1 MNTIYNIVSDMDVPV
16 GTTVRTECPSCGQR
30 TFTVTNEMGTL
41 KWNCF
46 RASCTVSGATQ
57 VSMSIEDIKTALLG
71 YEKEEDQLPEDF
83 VLPEYIVNPPWIVAE
98 WASELYG
105 LDHKELGLMYDVKEH
120 RVVFPVKHDGRI
132 VDATGRALD
141 KAGIKWKRYGKSP
154 LPYVHGCGK
163 TAIVVE
169 DCVSAAV
176 VGGDEYV
183 GVAVLG
189 TSLSESHK
197 RYLSQFSTA
206 IVALDPDALLKS
218 IEFAKEL
225 RLHVDNVHVV
235 KLSDDLK
242 YRNPEDLDKLTN
254 IGV

>member
-1 MNTIYNIVSDMDVPV
+1 MSNIYNIVSDMDVAV

-46 RASCTVSGATQ
+46 RASCTVKGSTQ
-57 VSMSIEDIKTALLG
+57 VSMSIDDIKTVLLG
-71 YEKEEDQLPEDF
+71 HESDDKPVPF
-83 VLPEYIVNPPWIVAE
+83 ALPEYIVTPPWVVLE

-105 LDHKELGLMYDVKEH
+105 LDAQELGLMYDVKDS
-120 RVVFPVKHDGRI
+120 RVVFPIRHDGQI

-141 KAGIKWKRYGKSP
+141 KSPIKWKRYGKSS

-163 TAIVVE
+163 TAVVVE

-176 VGGDEYV
+176 VGGDDYV

-189 TSLSESHK
+189 TSLLDEHK
-197 RYLSQFSTA
+197 RYLTQFSTA
-206 IVALDPDALLKS
+206 IIALDPDALMKS
-218 IEFAKEL
+218 IEFAREL
-225 RLHVDNVHVV
+225 QSYVDDVRVV
-235 KLSDDLK
+235 KLTDDLK
-242 YRNPEDLDKLTN
+242 YRNPEDFDKLTN
-254 IGV
+254 VGE

>member
-1 MNTIYNIVSDMDVPV
+1 MNNIYNIVSDMDVAV

-46 RASCTVSGATQ
+46 RASCTVKGSTQ
-57 VSMSIEDIKTALLG
+57 VSMSIDDIKTVLLG
-71 YEKEEDQLPEDF
+71 HESDDTPVPF
-83 VLPEYIVNPPWIVAE
+83 ALPEYIVTPPWVVLE

-105 LDHKELGLMYDVKEH
+105 LDAQELGLMYDVKDS
-120 RVVFPVKHDGRI
+120 RVVFPIRHDGQI

-141 KAGIKWKRYGKSP
+141 KSPIKWKRDGKSS

-163 TAIVVE
+163 TAVVVE

-176 VGGDEYV
+176 VGGDDYV

-189 TSLSESHK
+189 TSLLDEHK
-197 RYLSQFSTA
+197 RYLTQFSTA
-206 IVALDPDALLKS
+206 IIALDPDALMKS
-218 IEFAKEL
+218 IEFAREL
-225 RLHVDNVHVV
+225 QSYVDDVRVV
-235 KLSDDLK
+235 KLTDDLK
-242 YRNPEDLDKLTN
+242 YRNPEDFDKLTN
-254 IGV
+254 VGE

>member
-1 MNTIYNIVSDMDVPV
+1 MNNIYNIVSDMDVAV

-46 RASCTVSGATQ
+46 RASCTVKGSTQ
-57 VSMSIEDIKTALLG
+57 VSMSIDDIKTVLLG
-71 YEKEEDQLPEDF
+71 HESDDKPVPF
-83 VLPEYIVNPPWIVAE
+83 ALPEYIVTPPWVVLE

-105 LDHKELGLMYDVKEH
+105 LDAQELGLMYDVKDS
-120 RVVFPVKHDGRI
+120 RVVFPIRHDGQI

-141 KAGIKWKRYGKSP
+141 KSPIKWKRYGKSR

-163 TAIVVE
+163 TAVVVE

-176 VGGDEYV
+176 VGGDDYV

-189 TSLSESHK
+189 TSLLDEHK
-197 RYLSQFSTA
+197 RYLTQFSTA
-206 IVALDPDALLKS
+206 IIALDPDALMKS
-218 IEFAKEL
+218 IEFAREL
-225 RLHVDNVHVV
+225 QSYVDDVRVV
-235 KLSDDLK
+235 KLTDDLK
-242 YRNPEDLDKLTN
+242 YRNPEDFDKLTN
-254 IGV
+254 VGE